1 MTLPAEKT
9 AWDFELW
16 RYPAF
21 LGLLFSEGLRR
32 LGALRGP
39 HPPEF
44 PHSQRRHKR
53 LTCTRRQ
60 LIKMTGLLSAYL
72 QYVHP
77 EPDQGFGFRI

>member
-1 MTLPAEKT
+1 MILPAEKT

-21 LGLLFSEGLRR
+21 LGLFFSEGLRR

-39 HPPEF
+39 HPAEF
-44 PHSQRRHKR
+44 PHPQRRHKR
-53 LTCTRRQ
+53 LTCTTWQ
-60 LIKMTGLLSAYL
+60 FIKMTSIPSGYL

-77 EPDQGFGFRI
+77 DSDP

>member
-1 MTLPAEKT
+1 MILPAEKT

-21 LGLLFSEGLRR
+21 LGLLFSEGLCR

-44 PHSQRRHKR
+44 PHPQRRHKR
-53 LTCTRRQ
+53 LTCTTRQ
-60 LIKMTGLLSAYL
+60 YVKMISLLAAYL
-72 QYVHP
+72 QYSI
-77 EPDQGFGFRI
+77 DT

>member
-1 MTLPAEKT
+1 MILPAEKT
-9 AWDFELW
+9 ARDFELW

-44 PHSQRRHKR
+44 PHPQRRHKR
-53 LTCTRRQ
+53 LTCRKRQFIRMTR
-60 LIKMTGLLSAYL
+60 LLSAYL
-72 QYVHP
+72 QYRYSL
-77 EPDQGFGFRI
+77 DT